1 MTENSNEKILQA
13 LYKNSQI
20 AIESI
25 KGVIKET
32 NDEKMREELNFQFEE
47 YEKVSGKISALATDF
62 NIEIKEP
69 NPMKKAMLW
78 TSIKANTFTDNS
90 TSHIDELMLKGT
102 VMGVTELTKIKNDYK
117 NDLALDER
125 IIELVNGFV
134 SMEELFE
141 KRLKKF
147 L

>member
-1 MTENSNEKILQA
+1 
-13 LYKNSQI
+13 
-20 AIESI
+20 
-25 KGVIKET
+25 
-32 NDEKMREELNFQFEE
+32 MREELNFQFEE

-90 TSHIDELMLKGT
+90 TSHIAELMLKGT